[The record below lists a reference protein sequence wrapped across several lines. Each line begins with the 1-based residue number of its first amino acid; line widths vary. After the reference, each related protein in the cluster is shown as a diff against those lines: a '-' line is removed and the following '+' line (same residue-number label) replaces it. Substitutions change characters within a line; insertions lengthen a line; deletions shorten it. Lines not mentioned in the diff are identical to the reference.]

1 MSLKNWRWPPRPWEA
16 PTPTAPNA
24 IFSAI
29 GAWVTIALGNLGL
42 SLGAA
47 IAIGGAVT
55 NLAIGV
61 ALLGINML
69 VNRPPAM
76 KTQQAQA
83 VINQSAGARV
93 RGYGYALL
101 GGTRAFFDSKD
112 GHLYQVVMMHS
123 GEIDSIEHYRVG
135 DMRVTLD
142 GNGDVQENPLNWP
155 DGSLVRIRGHLG
167 SANQVSDSLM
177 LADWPGVWT
186 SAHRLRGITNFVVR
200 MKSPQAQDMG
210 LVYPEGYNTPVRAL
224 CRLSRIWDPR
234 NNTTAWSD
242 NAGLCILDYLTHPDG
257 FK

>member
-1 MSLKNWRWPPRPWEA
+1 MSDFEGGPPQLPFRPVKSRRHR
-16 PTPTAPNA
+16 A

-42 SLGAA
+42 SLTAA

-61 ALLGINML
+61 ALLGVNML

-112 GHLYQVVMMHS
+112 GYLYQIVMMHS
-123 GEIDSIEHYRVG
+123 GEIDAIEHYRVG
-135 DMRVTLD
+135 DMTVTLD

-167 SANQVSDSLM
+167 AANQSADSMM
-177 LADWPGVWT
+177 LAEWPGIWT
-186 SAHRLRGITNFVVR
+186 AAHRLRGIAYFVAR
-200 MKSPQAQDMG
+200 MKSPRAEDMS

-224 CRLSRIWDPR
+224 CRLSKVWDPR
-234 NNTTAWSD
+234 TNTTAWSD
-242 NAGLCILDYLTHPDG
+242 NAGL
-257 FK
+257 